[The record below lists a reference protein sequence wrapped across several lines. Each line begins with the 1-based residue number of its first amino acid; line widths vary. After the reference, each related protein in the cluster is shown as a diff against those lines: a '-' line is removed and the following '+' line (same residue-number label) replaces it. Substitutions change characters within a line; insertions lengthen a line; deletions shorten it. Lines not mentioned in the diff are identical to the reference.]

1 MFNIIGLLIVGLVI
15 GLLARLILLG
25 KQKIGLLWTVG
36 LGVAGALIG
45 GIIASALN
53 TGDVFELNFI
63 GFLAAVVASVGLV
76 GMADRS
82 GLGQG
87 NDKKRL
93 EP

>member
-1 MFNIIGLLIVGLVI
+1 MFNILGLLFVGLVI
-15 GLLARLILLG
+15 GFLARLLLPG

-63 GFLAAVVASVGLV
+63 GFIAALVASVGLV
-76 GMADRS
+76 GMADRA
-82 GLGQG
+82 GLGQD
-87 NDKKRL
+87 DKKRL
-93 EP
+93 ES